1 VTPDEPPID
10 LGFEEPQSPYES
22 GSQRARV
29 WTEQWAGRWLYCP
42 NCGAKINRFAA
53 NAPVADFYCSS
64 CSEQFE
70 LKAQKGALKK
80 KIVDGAFRTMSQR
93 LIAEDNP
100 NLVVMSYDVARLRV
114 TDVLLVPKH
123 FFVPE
128 IIERRK
134 PLAPTARRAGWEGCN
149 ILLDQIPDAGK
160 IFFVRDEHA
169 EPKESVL
176 TQWQRT
182 LFLRDQR
189 LEARGWL
196 METMRC
202 VEDIGRSEF
211 SLDDV
216 YAFEQRLSDLY
227 PNNRHVKQKIR
238 QQLQVLRD
246 KGYLEFTGRGE
257 YRLRN

>member
-42 NCGAKINRFAA
+42 NCGATINRFAA

-149 ILLDQIPDAGK
+149 ILLNQIPDAGK
-160 IFFVRDEHA
+160 IFFVREGHT

-176 TQWQRT
+176 AQWQRT